1 MNEPQKNDAS
11 PKKSAKKKSTAAATT
26 RESTT
31 KESSATKST
40 ATASTATAN
49 AAKAS
54 AASTAAKQEAL
65 ELAKAC
71 AQVAHEKLAEE
82 IAILDVSEILRIA
95 DYFVVLSGRNE
106 RHVRS
111 IAAELDVKMKAR
123 GVKKARIEGAEDGR
137 WALLDFSDVIVH
149 VLEQEARSYYGL
161 ERLWADAPRV
171 EWTPEQRSQVA
182 G

>member
-1 MNEPQKNDAS
+1 VTEPKPPNDSETPPPTHRAARAAGAA
-11 PKKSAKKKSTAAATT
+11 PATAAG
-26 RESTT
+26 
-31 KESSATKST
+31 KS
-40 ATASTATAN
+40 
-49 AAKAS
+49 
-54 AASTAAKQEAL
+54 EAL

-71 AQVAHEKLAEE
+71 AQVAHEKLGDD
-82 IAILDVSEILRIA
+82 IQILDVSEILRIA

-111 IAAELDVKMKAR
+111 IAAELDLQMKAR
-123 GVKKARIEGAEDGR
+123 GVPKARIEGGEHGR
-137 WALLDFSDVIVH
+137 WALLDFGDVVVH
-149 VLEQEARSYYGL
+149 VLEQEARGYYGL

>member
-1 MNEPQKNDAS
+1 MKEQQKITD
-11 PKKSAKKKSTAAATT
+11 
-26 RESTT
+26 
-31 KESSATKST
+31 
-40 ATASTATAN
+40 
-49 AAKAS
+49 KA
-54 AASTAAKQEAL
+54 QAL
-65 ELAKAC
+65 ELAQAC
-71 AQVAHEKLAEE
+71 AQVAHDKLGED

-123 GVKKARIEGAEDGR
+123 GQRKARIEGGDDGR
-137 WALLDFSDVIVH
+137 WSLLDFGDVIVH
-149 VLEQEARSYYGL
+149 VLEQEAREYYGL

-171 EWTPEQRSQVA
+171 EWTPENRSQAA

>member
-1 MNEPQKNDAS
+1 VTEPQPKNEREPLTPAPPPAS
-11 PKKSAKKKSTAAATT
+11 RAARAAPTAAA
-26 RESTT
+26 E
-31 KESSATKST
+31 K
-40 ATASTATAN
+40 N
-49 AAKAS
+49 
-54 AASTAAKQEAL
+54 QAL

-71 AQVAHEKLAEE
+71 AQVAHEKLGED
-82 IAILDVSEILRIA
+82 IQILDVSEILRIA
-95 DYFVVLSGRNE
+95 DFFVVLSGRNE

-111 IAAELDVKMKAR
+111 IAAELDTQMKAR
-123 GVKKARIEGAEDGR
+123 GVPKARIEGGEHGR
-137 WALLDFSDVIVH
+137 WALLDFGDVVVH

>member
-1 MNEPQKNDAS
+1 MTEPQPKIDSKPPAPTSPSAS
-11 PKKSAKKKSTAAATT
+11 EQGPAPTTAA
-26 RESTT
+26 E
-31 KESSATKST
+31 KS
-40 ATASTATAN
+40 
-49 AAKAS
+49 
-54 AASTAAKQEAL
+54 QAL

-71 AQVAHEKLAEE
+71 AKVAHEKLGDD
-82 IAILDVSEILRIA
+82 IQILDVSEILRIA

-111 IAAELDVKMKAR
+111 IAAELDMQMKAR
-123 GVKKARIEGAEDGR
+123 GVPKARIEGGEHGR
-137 WALLDFSDVIVH
+137 WALLDFGDVVVH
-149 VLEQEARSYYGL
+149 VLEQEARGYYGL

>member
-1 MNEPQKNDAS
+1 MNEPQKNEAS
-11 PKKSAKKKSTAAATT
+11 PKKSAKKKSAAAGATSKT
-26 RESTT
+26 ST
-31 KESSATKST
+31 ST
-40 ATASTATAN
+40 ITG
-49 AAKAS
+49 AADAADGADAAHKAG
-54 AASTAAKQEAL
+54 KQEAL

-71 AQVAHEKLAEE
+71 AQVAHEKLGEE

-95 DYFVVLSGRNE
+95 DYFVVVSGRNE

-111 IAAELDVKMKAR
+111 IAAELDMKMKAR
-123 GVKKARIEGAEDGR
+123 GVKKARIEGGEDGR

-182 G
+182 S